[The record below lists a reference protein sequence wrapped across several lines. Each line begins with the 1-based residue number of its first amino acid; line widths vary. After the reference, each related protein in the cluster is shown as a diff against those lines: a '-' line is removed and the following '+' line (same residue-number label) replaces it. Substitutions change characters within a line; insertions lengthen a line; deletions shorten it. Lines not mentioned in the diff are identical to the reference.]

1 MNKTLTISLVAA
13 LGVVGGGAY
22 MLMDSDKNFSEYVPE
37 PVTALIG
44 DYLPSNFKTEQQ
56 DIVETQIS
64 GIVEDTAEVVEDYA
78 DAQDSVQMEEVQ
90 QSAPQIEE
98 TLEVVEENNTQQ
110 IENNYDPAPQQTV
123 EQSAEQNDLKQGDDN
138 VVDLAMKEIQ
148 ESLNEVSNQVEVTSN
163 NPKAKIIEEKI
174 VAVSN
179 KISKLDMENK
189 KLEEKFQNVLR
200 ENRELAKQLHDID
213 QQLTQSN

>member
-1 MNKTLTISLVAA
+1 
-13 LGVVGGGAY
+13 
-22 MLMDSDKNFSEYVPE
+22 
-37 PVTALIG
+37 
-44 DYLPSNFKTEQQ
+44 
-56 DIVETQIS
+56 
-64 GIVEDTAEVVEDYA
+64 
-78 DAQDSVQMEEVQ
+78 MEEVQ

-110 IENNYDPAPQQTV
+110 IENNYEPAPQQTV